1 MPLAR
6 VPRAGEL
13 APRMAWEIWFTLAIV
28 LTVMVMLATTPAPTE
43 VVLLGAMILLSIVG
57 VVSPSQA
64 LSGFSSP
71 GVMTIAALYVV
82 IAGLRETGTI
92 AWFSQLVFGRPKSLL
107 SAQVKLMS
115 AGGLLSTVINN
126 TPVVA
131 MFIPIAQE
139 WSARYGLPISRLLLP
154 MNNVV
159 ILAGLCTL
167 IGTSTNLVVYGLLI
181 QARPDAHMNLFDLVW
196 IGVPLTVMGFVYAL
210 AFSRRLLPDRQGP
223 MEQLENA
230 REYAFEVRI
239 LSGGPLAGKTIA
251 EVGLRNLKSAY
262 VLEIERDSKRLTS
275 VGPEEVLR
283 AGDRL
288 TCVGVVDAIK
298 DLRRMPGLSIAED
311 QTFKLNLKH
320 AQRQLVEIVLSRTSP
335 LINHT
340 ARDSNFRD
348 LYGAAIISISREGSR
363 IPGKLGDIVFLAG
376 DTLLVEAGQAFVN
389 KHKYSRDFLLVS
401 ALQDSAPPDF
411 RRAPLALAILILMIV
426 AATLEWVTLF
436 EASFIAAGLM
446 VATGCLTMQSAT
458 RSIEYHIVAGIAASF
473 ALGVAL
479 MESGAASMIGEGL
492 LRMAVGN
499 PWLALVALYVVTMIL
514 TELISN
520 NAAGVLML
528 PIALTIADSAGV
540 SFMPFVIAVMVAA
553 SCGFTTPIGYQTNLM
568 VYGPGGYRFMDFVRF
583 GLPLNIM
590 CCIITLLV
598 VPRVWPF

>member
-1 MPLAR
+1 
-6 VPRAGEL
+6 
-13 APRMAWEIWFTLAIV
+13 MAWEIWFTLAIV
-28 LTVMVMLATTPAPTE
+28 VAVLVTLATTPAPTE
-43 VVLLGAMILLSIVG
+43 VVLLGAMIVLSIVG

-82 IAGLRETGTI
+82 IAGLRETGAI

-107 SAQVKLMS
+107 SAQAKLMG

-154 MNNVV
+154 MNNIV

-167 IGTSTNLVVYGLLI
+167 IGTSTNLAVYGLLI
-181 QARPDAHMNLFDLVW
+181 QARPDANIGLFDLVW
-196 IGVPLTVMGFVYAL
+196 IGVPLTLAGFAYAL

-230 REYAFEVRI
+230 REYAFQVRI
-239 LSGGPLAGKTIA
+239 HASGPLVGKSIA

-262 VLEIERDSKRLTS
+262 VLEIERGARLLTS
-275 VGPEEVLR
+275 VSPDEVLR
-283 AGDRL
+283 ADDRL

-298 DLRRMPGLSIAED
+298 DLRRMPGLSIAEE
-311 QTFKLNLKH
+311 QAYTLNLKH
-320 AQRQLVEIVLSRTSP
+320 TQRQLVEIVLSPTAP
-335 LINHT
+335 LINRT
-340 ARDSNFRD
+340 VRESNFRD
-348 LYGAAIISISREGSR
+348 LYGAGIISISREGSR
-363 IPGKLGDIVFLAG
+363 IPGKVGDIVFRPG
-376 DTLLVEAGQAFVN
+376 DTLLVEAGPAFAD

-401 ALQDSAPPDF
+401 ALQDSTPPDF
-411 RRAPLALAILILMIV
+411 RRAPLSLAILILMIV
-426 AATLEWVTLF
+426 FATLEWVSLF

-479 MESGAASMIGEGL
+479 LESGAASMIGAGL
-492 LRMAVGN
+492 LRIAVGD
-499 PWLALVALYVVTMIL
+499 PWLALAALYIVTMIV
-514 TELISN
+514 TELITN

-528 PIALTIADSAGV
+528 PIALTIADYAGV
-540 SFMPFVIAVMVAA
+540 SYMPFVIAVMVAA

-583 GLPLNIM
+583 GLPLNII
-590 CCIITLLV
+590 CTIITLIV

>member
-1 MPLAR
+1 
-6 VPRAGEL
+6 
-13 APRMAWEIWFTLAIV
+13 MAWEIWFTLAIV
-28 LTVMVMLATTPAPTE
+28 VTVMVMLATTPAPTE
-43 VVLLGAMILLSIVG
+43 VVLLGAMIVLSIVG
-57 VVSPSQA
+57 VISPSQA

-82 IAGLRETGTI
+82 VGGLRETGAI

-107 SAQVKLMS
+107 SAQAKLMG

-181 QARPDAHMNLFDLVW
+181 QARPDAFIGFFDLIW

-262 VLEIERDSKRLTS
+262 VLEIERDLTLLTS
-275 VGPEEVLR
+275 VGPDEVLH

-298 DLRRMPGLSIAED
+298 DLRRMPGLAIAED

-335 LINHT
+335 LINRT

-363 IPGKLGDIVFLAG
+363 IPGKVGDIVFLAG
-376 DTLLVEAGQAFVN
+376 DTLLVEAGPTFVD
-389 KHKYSRDFLLVS
+389 KHKYSRDFLLVA

-426 AATLEWVTLF
+426 AATLEWVPLF

-479 MESGAASMIGEGL
+479 MESGAASMIGDGL
-492 LRMAVGN
+492 LRAAVGN
-499 PWLALVALYVVTMIL
+499 PWLALAALYVTTMIV
-514 TELISN
+514 TELITN
-520 NAAGVLML
+520 NGAGVLML
-528 PIALTIADSAGV
+528 PIALSIAESAGV

-568 VYGPGGYRFMDFVRF
+568 IYGPGGYRFMDFFRF

>member
-1 MPLAR
+1 
-6 VPRAGEL
+6 
-13 APRMAWEIWFTLAIV
+13 MAWEIWFTLAIV
-28 LTVMVMLATTPAPTE
+28 LTVLVTLATTPAPTE
-43 VVLLGAMILLSIVG
+43 VVLLGAMIVLSIVG
-57 VVSPSQA
+57 VISPSQA

-82 IAGLRETGTI
+82 IAGLRETGAI

-107 SAQVKLMS
+107 SAQVKLLGAS
-115 AGGLLSTVINN
+115 SLLSPFINN

-139 WSARYGLPISRLLLP
+139 WSARYGLSISRLLLP

-167 IGTSTNLVVYGLLI
+167 IGTSTNLAVYGLLI
-181 QARPDAHMNLFDLVW
+181 QARPDAAIGLFDLVW
-196 IGVPLTVMGFVYAL
+196 IGVPLTLAGFAYAL
-210 AFSRRLLPDRQGP
+210 VFSRRLLPDRQGP

-230 REYAFEVRI
+230 REYAFQVHI
-239 LSGGPLAGKTIA
+239 HGNGPLAGKTIA

-262 VLEIERDSKRLTS
+262 VLEIEREARLLTS
-275 VGPEEVLR
+275 VSPDEVLR

-311 QTFKLNLKH
+311 QAYTLNLKH
-320 AQRQLVEIVLSRTSP
+320 TQRQLVEIVLSATSP
-335 LINHT
+335 LINRT
-340 ARDSNFRD
+340 VRESNFRD
-348 LYGAAIISISREGSR
+348 LYGAGIISISRDGGR
-363 IPGKLGDIVFLAG
+363 IPGKVGDIVFRPG
-376 DTLLVEAGQAFVN
+376 DTLLVEAGPAFVD
-389 KHKYSRDFLLVS
+389 KHKYSRSFLLVS
-401 ALQDSAPPDF
+401 ALQDSVPPDF
-411 RRAPLALAILILMIV
+411 KRAPLSLAILILMIV
-426 AATLEWVTLF
+426 FATLEWVPLF

-492 LRMAVGN
+492 LSIAVGD
-499 PWLALVALYVVTMIL
+499 PWLALAALYIVTVIV
-514 TELISN
+514 TELITN

-528 PIALTIADSAGV
+528 PIALTIADYAGV
-540 SFMPFVIAVMVAA
+540 SYMPFVIAVMVAA

-583 GLPLNIM
+583 GLPLNII
-590 CCIITLLV
+590 CTIITLIV

>member
-1 MPLAR
+1 
-6 VPRAGEL
+6 
-13 APRMAWEIWFTLAIV
+13 MAWEIWFTLAIV
-28 LTVMVMLATTPAPTE
+28 VTVLVMLAMTPAPTE
-43 VVLLGAMILLSIVG
+43 VVLLGAMIILSIVG
-57 VVSPSQA
+57 VISPMQA

-107 SAQVKLMS
+107 SAQVKLLGAS
-115 AGGLLSTVINN
+115 SLLSPFINN

-139 WSARYGLPISRLLLP
+139 WSARFGLSISRLLLP

-159 ILAGLCTL
+159 ILAGMCTL
-167 IGTSTNLVVYGLLI
+167 IGTSTNLAVYGLLI
-181 QARPDAHMNLFDLVW
+181 QTKPDVDLGLFDLAAV
-196 IGVPLTVMGFVYAL
+196 GVPLTIAGFIYAL
-210 AFSRRLLPDRQGP
+210 AFSRALLPDRKGP

-239 LSGGPLAGKTIA
+239 HSGGPLAGKTIA

-262 VLEIERDSKRLTS
+262 VLEIERESRLLTS

-298 DLRRMPGLSIAED
+298 DLRRMPGISIAED
-311 QTFKLNLKH
+311 QGYTLNLKH
-320 AQRQLVEIVLSRTSP
+320 TQRQLVEIVLSRTAP
-335 LINHT
+335 LINRT
-340 ARDSNFRD
+340 VRESGFRD

-363 IPGKLGDIVFLAG
+363 IPGKVGDIVFRPG
-376 DTLLVEAGQAFVN
+376 DTLLVEAGATFAD

-411 RRAPLALAILILMIV
+411 RRAPLALGILILMIV
-426 AATLEWVTLF
+426 VATLEWVPLF

-446 VATGCLTMQSAT
+446 VATGCLTMQTAT

-479 MESGAASMIGEGL
+479 TESGAASLIGGGL
-492 LRMAVGN
+492 VSFAADN
-499 PWLALVALYVVTMIL
+499 PWLVLAALYFVTVVV
-514 TELISN
+514 TELITN
-520 NAAGVLML
+520 NAAGVLMF
-528 PIALTIADSAGV
+528 PIAMAVAETAGV
-540 SFMPFVIAVMVAA
+540 SFMPYVIAVMVAA
-553 SCGFTTPIGYQTNLM
+553 SCGFITPIGYQTNLM

-583 GLPLNIM
+583 GLPLNVI
-590 CCIITLLV
+590 CGIITLII

>member
-1 MPLAR
+1 
-6 VPRAGEL
+6 
-13 APRMAWEIWFTLAIV
+13 MAWEIWYTLAIIATA
-28 LTVMVMLATTPAPTE
+28 LVMLSMTPAPTE
-43 VVLLGAMILLSIVG
+43 VVLLGAMIMLSVAG
-57 VVSPSQA
+57 VISPSEA

-92 AWFSQLVFGRPKSLL
+92 AWFSHLVFGRPKSLL
-107 SAQVKLMS
+107 SAQAKLMS
-115 AGGLLSTVINN
+115 TAGLLSTVINN

-139 WSARYGLPISRLLLP
+139 WSARYGLSISRLLLP

-167 IGTSTNLVVYGLLI
+167 IGTSTNLAVYGLLI
-181 QARPDAHMNLFDLVW
+181 QSKPDAHMNLFDLVW
-196 IGVPLTVMGFVYAL
+196 IGVPLTLAGFVYAL
-210 AFSRRLLPDRQGP
+210 AFSRRLLPDSQGP

-239 LSGGPLAGKTIA
+239 RSSGPLIGKTIA

-262 VLEIERDSKRLTS
+262 VLEITRESRLLKS
-275 VGPEEVLR
+275 VGPDEVLQ
-283 AGDRL
+283 AEDRL

-298 DLRRMPGLSIAED
+298 DLRRMPGLAIAEE

-340 ARDSNFRD
+340 VRGSNFRE
-348 LYGAAIISISREGSR
+348 LYGAAIISISREGRR
-363 IPGKLGDIVFLAG
+363 IPGKVGDIVFLAG
-376 DTLLVEAGQAFVN
+376 DTLLVEAGQAFVD

-411 RRAPLALAILILMIV
+411 RRAPLALGILVLMIL
-426 AATLEWVTLF
+426 AATFEWVTLF

-446 VATGCLTMQSAT
+446 VATACVTMQSAT

-479 MESGAASMIGEGL
+479 MESGAAAMIGEGL
-492 LRMAVGN
+492 LRISVGN
-499 PWLALVALYVVTMIL
+499 PWLALAALYVVTMIV
-514 TELISN
+514 TELITN

-528 PIALTIADSAGV
+528 PIALTVAEKAGV
-540 SFMPFVIAVMVAA
+540 NYMPYVVAVMVAA

-568 VYGPGGYRFMDFVRF
+568 VYGPGGYKFMDFVRF
-583 GLPLNIM
+583 GMPLNVI
-590 CCIITLLV
+590 CCGITLIV